1 MSGGNMGKVVLVT
14 LCFVIAACAASPP
27 SRPGS
32 AGVRAPR
39 AFIEVT
45 AVDVPEQIS
54 GASLVNVMREADVAW
69 GVNAF
74 YRADALPQARFDLFV
89 YPAGRMPAAIGARLG
104 QDTFVGG
111 LESMRTQEAHGRFE
125 ILGEEAFPVPV
136 IGRPALDVFKTRLR
150 VEINDRM
157 HASRA
162 YIGWRRDYFL
172 KLRVSV
178 PPEDEGT
185 LDTVADAAARE
196 LFAAT
201 RIHNL
206 GDCLRLGVHKVDV
219 LPPGQPG
226 VLDPVSEDGLQIV
239 LPSSHDQSQLAAALT
254 TSMQRLTES
263 GCVDKLPTVASGFK
277 RQILRFKAEDWK
289 PGTAPSGTGP

>member
-104 QDTFVGG
+104 QDSFVGG

-172 KLRVSV
+172 KLRVSA

-185 LDTVADAAARE
+185 LDTVADASFSPPRESTISATACASACTRSTSCHPDNPGCSTRSARMACRSCF
-196 LFAAT
+196 LLHTT
-201 RIHNL
+201 RASS
-206 GDCLRLGVHKVDV
+206 
-219 LPPGQPG
+219 QP
-226 VLDPVSEDGLQIV
+226 
-239 LPSSHDQSQLAAALT
+239 
-254 TSMQRLTES
+254 R
-263 GCVDKLPTVASGFK
+263 
-277 RQILRFKAEDWK
+277 
-289 PGTAPSGTGP
+289 